1 MKPQQPLVTRY
12 APSPTGRL
20 HLGHA
25 AHILYV
31 WGLADL
37 LGARVLLRIEDH
49 DRQRCRA
56 EYEAAI
62 LEDLDW
68 LGFEPANT
76 MTADYR
82 QSDSD
87 AVYREALDR
96 LRRGQNVYRCV
107 CTRKDLAACCAASE
121 TGERI
126 YAGRCRAANHP
137 GNVPHGLRLEWGGGE
152 ESFEDGFLGP
162 RSQDPARQCGDLL
175 LKDRHGQWTYQFAVT
190 VDDMRHGVNLIVRG
204 EDLLD
209 STGRQIRLARLLGR
223 AGALLSPPAGD
234 RCGGSQAQQK
244 AALAGAAGIARGRG
258 AGGQSLGARCAQGR
272 HANRGQAAR
281 AGRNSRIDRQPPR
294 RVPTTRDKALVV
306 RGKSPVGGATGSCG
320 VFSARASGSARR

>member
-1 MKPQQPLVTRY
+1 MKPQPPVTRY

-25 AHILYV
+25 AHALYV

-68 LGFEPANT
+68 LGFEPENAVT
-76 MTADYR
+76 PDYR

-87 AVYREALDR
+87 AVYREALGR
-96 LRRGQNVYRCV
+96 LRRGHNVYRCV
-107 CTRKDLAACCAASE
+107 CTRKDLAAHCPASE

-137 GNVPHGLRLEWGGGE
+137 RGAPHGLRLEWGGGE

-162 RSQDPARQCGDLL
+162 RKQEPARQCGDLL
-175 LKDRHGQWTYQFAVT
+175 LRDRHGQWTYQFAVA

-223 AGALLSPPAGD
+223 AAPARFYHHPLVTD
-234 RCGGSQAQQK
+234 
-244 AALAGAAGIARGRG
+244 AAGVKLGKKQRSPALGELRADGIRPEKVLGEAAQMVGLPVEARPLERLEIA
-258 AGGQSLGARCAQGR
+258 ATI
-272 HANRGQAAR
+272 AAR
-281 AGRNSRIDRQPPR
+281 HGMA
-294 RVPTTRDKALVV
+294 
-306 RGKSPVGGATGSCG
+306 
-320 VFSARASGSARR
+320 